1 MSAPLAELADG
12 PLLPAVHAAATLL
25 LTGLIWTVQLV
36 HYPLF
41 AQVAP
46 EQWRRYHRSHST
58 RISWLVLPLMAIEA
72 LAAALLL
79 ARAWRSGEAATLETL
94 GVALVV
100 VHVASTAFLQ
110 VPLHARLARGFERAA
125 IDRLVAT
132 NWVRTAA
139 WSARAWIAIELLRG
153 TS

>member
-12 PLLPAVHAAATLL
+12 PLWPAVHAAATLL

-46 EQWRRYHRSHST
+46 EQWSRYHRSHST
-58 RISWLVLPLMAIEA
+58 RIGWLVLPLMAIEA

-79 ARAWRSGEAATLETL
+79 ARAWRSGAAATLETL

-125 IDRLVAT
+125 IERLVAT
-132 NWVRTAA
+132 NWVRTIA
-139 WSARAWIAIELLRG
+139 WSVRAWIALELLRG
-153 TS
+153 G

>member
-1 MSAPLAELADG
+1 MSAPLADG
-12 PLLPAVHAAATLL
+12 PLLLAVHAAATLL
-25 LTGLIWTVQLV
+25 LAGLIWTVQLV

-46 EQWRRYHRSHST
+46 EQWSRYHRSHST
-58 RISWLVLPLMAIEA
+58 RISWLVFPLMAIEA
-72 LAAALLL
+72 VTAALLL
-79 ARAWRSGEAATLETL
+79 AGAWKREESATLEAI

-100 VHVASTAFLQ
+100 VHAASTAFLQ
-110 VPLHARLARGFERAA
+110 VPLHARLARGFDRAA

-139 WSARAWIAIELLRG
+139 WSMRAWIALELLRG
-153 TS
+153 G